1 MSLDLPDGIA
11 LIRKAQEKER
21 DERIFLQWA
30 IQLPVM
36 AVGDKQISFDDY
48 KAHVTG
54 SDIDRRPV
62 SEIMEELEDV
72 EKQFRREEEKNGT

>member
-54 SDIDRRPV
+54 ADIDRRPV
-62 SEIMEELEDV
+62 SEIMAELDDV
-72 EKQFRREEEKNGT
+72 ERQFQREEEKNGA

>member
-1 MSLDLPDGIA
+1 MSLDLPEGIA

-54 SDIDRRPV
+54 ADIDRRPV
-62 SEIMEELEDV
+62 SEIMAEMEDV
-72 EKQFRREEEKNGT
+72 EKQFQRDEVKNGA

>member
-54 SDIDRRPV
+54 SGIDRRPV